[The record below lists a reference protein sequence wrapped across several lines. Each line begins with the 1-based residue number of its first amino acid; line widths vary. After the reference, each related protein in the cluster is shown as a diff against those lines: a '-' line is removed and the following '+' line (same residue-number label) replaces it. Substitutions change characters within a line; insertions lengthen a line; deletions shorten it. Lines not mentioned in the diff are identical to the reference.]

1 MKALLVTLFTV
12 MIVLLGAQ
20 GYNPYGSL
28 RHSSVDASGN
38 IHLRWQGIA
47 ELTGD
52 SQCFYRTGSGAWSSA
67 TPTEP
72 EFGTLEALLPYSF
85 GQRLRYRLH
94 FNTITEEGVVSLLHA
109 AYFDTDSFPLAPTS
123 MALIGTDPEG
133 DMLGTANPNLDIRE
147 TYVAATANKLYFS
160 IKNVS
165 GLYPT
170 MNSFTSYN
178 GYMCNIINGESAL
191 ADSLTYAMVYASVPI
206 VLPNGLYKVG
216 YDAVNQLPIFTR
228 LANIQAQVSGGVLH
242 LACNI
247 SDLTNDP
254 DFGAWPNEYN
264 GLAFTA
270 STISVA
276 VSPELSIDAGDYGNP
291 AAVIFID
298 NVYEVS
304 ANSLPVCTEPS
315 YDSFSGVFSIQYS
328 DAEGDFPLVAE
339 VQTDDGTVY
348 PASTLDYLF
357 DGTEYM
363 ATLAPAY
370 TGSIHWRFSD
380 NGVDYTS
387 GEYNPSSLEDAAVSP
402 TPIICQ
408 MQNPYNGSMAI
419 TLKGLERKAAK
430 VDLFNVR
437 GQKLASL
444 FNGIPSETEQS
455 LQLDSSYA
463 SGIYFLRV
471 QQGDRCFNHKFVI
484 TK

>member
-1 MKALLVTLFTV
+1 MKAMLVTLFTL
-12 MIVLLGAQ
+12 MLVLLSAQ
-20 GYNPYGSL
+20 AYNPYGSL
-28 RHSSVDASGN
+28 RHSSVDAAGN
-38 IHLRWQGIA
+38 LHLRWQGIA

-52 SQCFYRTGSGAWSSA
+52 TQCFYRTGNGAWSSA
-67 TPTEP
+67 TPSEI

-85 GQRLRYRLH
+85 GQRLRYRLQ
-94 FNTITEEGVVSLLHA
+94 FSSLTEEGVISLLHA
-109 AYFDTDSFPLAPTS
+109 AYFDTDSFPLATS
-123 MALIGTDPEG
+123 GMALIGTDPEG

-147 TYVAATANKLYFS
+147 TYVAATENKLYFS

-165 GLYPT
+165 GQYPT

-206 VLPNGLYKVG
+206 LLPNGLYKVG
-216 YDAVNQLPIFTR
+216 YDSVNQLPIFTR
-228 LANIQAQVSGGVLH
+228 LASIQAQVSGGVLH

-270 STISVA
+270 STISVT

-291 AAVIFID
+291 AAVIFMD
-298 NVYEVS
+298 NVYQVA
-304 ANSLPVCTEPS
+304 ANTLPLCSEPN
-315 YDSFSGVFSIQYS
+315 YDSFSGMFTIRYS

-357 DGTEYM
+357 SGTEYM
-363 ATLAPAY
+363 ASIPPAY
-370 TGSIHWRFSD
+370 EGSVTWRFSD
-380 NGVDYTS
+380 NGIDIVS
-387 GEYNPSSLEDAAVSP
+387 GVFNPSSLADGSNCQA
-402 TPIICQ
+402 PIICQ
-408 MQNPYNGSMAI
+408 MPNPSNGKGMI
-419 TLKGLERKAAK
+419 VLKGLEHKPAK

-437 GQKLASL
+437 GQKIASL
-444 FNGIPSETEQS
+444 FSGVPSGTEQS
-455 LQLDSSYA
+455 MQLGCSLA

-471 QQGDRCFNHKFVI
+471 QQDERSINHKFVI